1 LRVSALTDQWL
12 QVVVVC
18 ITASAALFALLNVLV
33 NARNERRRSQPIVVA
48 HEFKAAP
55 LHGVAS
61 GGLLGRGRLPHH
73 EGSGPAFNV
82 RFGVE
87 FGGVRYPFRMTVQ
100 DPDSGNVQRVLRSG
114 GRRPEAGAWPVL
126 IDSMS
131 MWDLGAAAE
140 AARVRGI

>member
-1 LRVSALTDQWL
+1 MVAALTTDQWL

-48 HEFKAAP
+48 HEARRRHFTDSHQEGFWAVDAY
-55 LHGVAS
+55 VTS
-61 GGLLGRGRLPHH
+61 

-87 FGGVRYPFRMTVQ
+87 FGGVRYPYRMTIK
-100 DPDSGNVQRVLRSG
+100 DPES
-114 GRRPEAGAWPVL
+114 
-126 IDSMS
+126 
-131 MWDLGAAAE
+131 
-140 AARVRGI
+140 